1 MCHLLIPRGPV
12 SHPEKGTI
20 LRRSCLVISF
30 TLFYTVLQ
38 CFTLTMSLCPGNI
51 LATTHYWKVLVS
63 SAPPY
68 IRLWWQTSEFKS
80 HGSCILSWTVSHNLL
95 HCWNCGVVIPNH
107 MLLQRLVDICLLSE
121 ELGTSSAQNS
131 NTSNVFLQSVKA
143 RNQDKCVCVKPAK
156 RVLSFLCII
165 SGRHIVCGAAFHQED
180 VISKVNDWYVWADM
194 PSNKGYWDLRN
205 YNSPLSE
212 QIPYHW
218 FQFRWRIYWGVT
230 ATDRLIQPVRHLVCT
245 LLW

>member
-20 LRRSCLVISF
+20 LKRSCLVISF

-38 CFTLTMSLCPGNI
+38 CFTLCPGNI
-51 LATTHYWKVLVS
+51 LATSHYWKVLVS

-68 IRLWWQTSEFKS
+68 IRSWWQTSEFKS
-80 HGSCILSWTVSHNLL
+80 HGSCIFSWTVSHNIL
-95 HCWNCGVVIPNH
+95 HCWHCGIVIPNH
-107 MLLQRLVDICLLSE
+107 MLLQGLVDICLLSK

-156 RVLSFLCII
+156 QVLRFLCII
-165 SGRHIVCGAAFHQED
+165 SG
-180 VISKVNDWYVWADM
+180 SWYYTM
-194 PSNKGYWDLRN
+194 PLFTMKMLSPRSMTNIYGQMCLPIKGI
-205 YNSPLSE
+205 E
-212 QIPYHW
+212 
-218 FQFRWRIYWGVT
+218 T
-230 ATDRLIQPVRHLVCT
+230 
-245 LLW
+245 